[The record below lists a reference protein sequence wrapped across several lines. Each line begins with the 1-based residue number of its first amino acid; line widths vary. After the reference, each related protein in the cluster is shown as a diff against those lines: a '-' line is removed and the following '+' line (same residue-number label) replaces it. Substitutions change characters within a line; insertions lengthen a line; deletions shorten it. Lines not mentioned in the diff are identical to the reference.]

1 MDRMRVLL
9 GSLPPLLRDVLSEA
23 LAGQSDMSVLVG
35 APGAV
40 LPTVVH
46 ALSPDVVLT
55 QASSEDA
62 HDLARELGAVGLV
75 AIDPDSRHA
84 LVFARGPEAVLLSDV
99 SPTTIISAIRSIPP
113 ASS

>member
-1 MDRMRVLL
+1 M
-9 GSLPPLLRDVLSEA
+9 A
-23 LAGQSDMSVLVG
+23 VLVG

-40 LPTVVH
+40 LLTVVH

-62 HDLARELGAVGLV
+62 HDLARELGPVGLV
-75 AIDPDSRHA
+75 AIDPDARHA

-99 SPTTIISAIRSIPP
+99 SPTTILSAVRSIP
-113 ASS
+113 ASSS

>member
-1 MDRMRVLL
+1 MRVLL
-9 GSLPPLLRDVLSEA
+9 ASLPPLLRDVLSEA
-23 LAGQSDMSVLVG
+23 LSEQSDMAVVVG

-40 LPTVVH
+40 LLTVVH

-55 QASSEDA
+55 QASSDDA
-62 HDLARELGAVGLV
+62 HDLARELGTIGLV

-99 SPTTIISAIRSIPP
+99 SPTTILAAIRSL
-113 ASS
+113 SSSS